1 MRLDKRDKDNINIQ
15 NLDFS
20 LIYVVIG
27 LMCLYLA
34 LMSFFIIMTE

>member
-1 MRLDKRDKDNINIQ
+1 MDKKDQDNTNIQ
-15 NLDFS
+15 NLDFG